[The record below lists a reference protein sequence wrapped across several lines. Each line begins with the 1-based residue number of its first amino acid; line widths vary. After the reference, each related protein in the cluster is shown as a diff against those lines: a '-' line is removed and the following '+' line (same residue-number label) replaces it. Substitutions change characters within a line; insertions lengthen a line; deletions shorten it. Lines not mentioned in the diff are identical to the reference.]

1 MAFKFCVL
9 SCLCFLYSLILK
21 VDNKWH
27 LTIFYINVIL
37 WNTEWYA
44 RIIFFSIDP
53 KSWPLYNLKNIVSS
67 LTVQMSY
74 LSYTPWEPENH
85 AMYSSLYVC
94 VFAHAPRWISLKF
107 LIAFHFFLLNE
118 K

>member
-9 SCLCFLYSLILK
+9 SCLFFLYSLILK

-27 LTIFYINVIL
+27 LTIFLYKCYSMKY
-37 WNTEWYA
+37 W
-44 RIIFFSIDP
+44 IIFFSIDP

-107 LIAFHFFLLNE
+107 LIAFHFFLLKE